1 MKIAEV
7 SARPPQLVQQLVEV
21 WQRSVQAT
29 HLFLSAPEIAAIR
42 TYVPQALCGVE
53 HLIVAQ
59 DESGTPVGFMGVQEN
74 RLEMLFL
81 DPEARGQGL
90 GARLLCLGMEQYGV
104 SELTVNEQNP
114 EAAGFYRH
122 MGFAAYRRS
131 ELDEQ
136 GGPYPIL
143 YMRRGVKHCSALPYG
158 ARAKILSIL
167 MACRP
172 VSCYTVL
179 YIYKW
184 KGRELSCISKAIKCW
199 KCGSCL

>member
-29 HLFLSAPEIAAIR
+29 HLFLSASEIAAIR

-90 GARLLCLGMEQYGV
+90 GARLLCLGARLLCLGMEQYGV

-114 EAAGFYRH
+114 AAAGFYRH
-122 MGFAAYRRS
+122 MGFAVYRRS

-143 YMRRGVKHCSALPYG
+143 YMRRG
-158 ARAKILSIL
+158 
-167 MACRP
+167 
-172 VSCYTVL
+172 
-179 YIYKW
+179 
-184 KGRELSCISKAIKCW
+184 
-199 KCGSCL
+199 

>member
-7 SARPPQLVQQLVEV
+7 SARPPQLIQQLVEV

-53 HLIVAQ
+53 HLIAAQ

-81 DPEARGQGL
+81 DPEVRGQGL

-114 EAAGFYRH
+114 AAADFVY
-122 MGFAAYRRS
+122 AA
-131 ELDEQ
+131 
-136 GGPYPIL
+136 
-143 YMRRGVKHCSALPYG
+143 GVKHCSALPYG
-158 ARAKILSIL
+158 ACAKILSIL

-172 VSCYTVL
+172 VSCYTVF
-179 YIYKW
+179 IY
-184 KGRELSCISKAIKCW
+184 L
-199 KCGSCL
+199 

>member
-114 EAAGFYRH
+114 AAAGFYQH
-122 MGFAAYRRS
+122 MGFAVYRRS

-143 YMRRGVKHCSALPYG
+143 YMRGGKALLGIALRSARQNSFYSYGVQ
-158 ARAKILSIL
+158 
-167 MACRP
+167 ACF
-172 VSCYTVL
+172 VL
-179 YIYKW
+179 Y
-184 KGRELSCISKAIKCW
+184 CIHIFIRQHRTIPA
-199 KCGSCL
+199 

>member
-104 SELTVNEQNP
+104 SELTDFVY
-114 EAAGFYRH
+114 AA
-122 MGFAAYRRS
+122 
-131 ELDEQ
+131 
-136 GGPYPIL
+136 
-143 YMRRGVKHCSALPYG
+143 GVKHCSALPYG

-172 VSCYTVL
+172 VSCYTVF
-179 YIYKW
+179 IY
-184 KGRELSCISKAIKCW
+184 L
-199 KCGSCL
+199 

>member
-114 EAAGFYRH
+114 AAAGFYRH
-122 MGFAAYRRS
+122 MGFAVYRRS
-131 ELDEQ
+131 ELDKQ

-143 YMRRGVKHCSALPYG
+143 YMGGGKALLGIALRSARQNSFYSYGVQ
-158 ARAKILSIL
+158 
-167 MACRP
+167 ACF
-172 VSCYTVL
+172 VL
-179 YIYKW
+179 Y
-184 KGRELSCISKAIKCW
+184 CIHIFINGKAE
-199 KCGSCL
+199 SYHVSARR

>member
-1 MKIAEV
+1 MA
-7 SARPPQLVQQLVEV
+7 
-21 WQRSVQAT
+21 
-29 HLFLSAPEIAAIR
+29 
-42 TYVPQALCGVE
+42 ALCAGNPPVFVCAGNSRYPYLCSAGPVRGKK

-74 RLEMLFL
+74 RREMLFL

-114 EAAGFYRH
+114 AAAGFYRH
-122 MGFAAYRRS
+122 MGFAVYRRS

-143 YMRRGVKHCSALPYG
+143 YMRRG
-158 ARAKILSIL
+158 
-167 MACRP
+167 
-172 VSCYTVL
+172 
-179 YIYKW
+179 
-184 KGRELSCISKAIKCW
+184 
-199 KCGSCL
+199 

>member
-1 MKIAEV
+1 MFPSLTLELFEEAQVVLEHQADVVDAVLKHGDTLDTDTEV

-114 EAAGFYRH
+114 AAAGFYQH
-122 MGFAAYRRS
+122 MGFAVYRRS

-143 YMRRGVKHCSALPYG
+143 YMRRG
-158 ARAKILSIL
+158 
-167 MACRP
+167 
-172 VSCYTVL
+172 
-179 YIYKW
+179 
-184 KGRELSCISKAIKCW
+184 
-199 KCGSCL
+199 

>member
-1 MKIAEV
+1 M
-7 SARPPQLVQQLVEV
+7 
-21 WQRSVQAT
+21 
-29 HLFLSAPEIAAIR
+29 SAPEIAAIR

-90 GARLLCLGMEQYGV
+90 GARLLCLGARLLCLGMEQYGV

-114 EAAGFYRH
+114 AAAGFYRH
-122 MGFAAYRRS
+122 MGFAVYRRS

-143 YMRRGVKHCSALPYG
+143 YMRRG
-158 ARAKILSIL
+158 
-167 MACRP
+167 
-172 VSCYTVL
+172 
-179 YIYKW
+179 
-184 KGRELSCISKAIKCW
+184 
-199 KCGSCL
+199 

>member
-1 MKIAEV
+1 M
-7 SARPPQLVQQLVEV
+7 EV
-21 WQRSVQAT
+21 WQRSAQAT

-81 DPEARGQGL
+81 DPEAHGQGL

-114 EAAGFYRH
+114 AAAGFYRH
-122 MGFAAYRRS
+122 MGFAVYRRS

-143 YMRRGVKHCSALPYG
+143 YMRRGKALLGIALRSARQNSFYSYG
-158 ARAKILSIL
+158 VQ
-167 MACRP
+167 ACF
-172 VSCYTVL
+172 VL
-179 YIYKW
+179 Y
-184 KGRELSCISKAIKCW
+184 CIHIFIRQHRAIPA
-199 KCGSCL
+199 

>member
-1 MKIAEV
+1 M
-7 SARPPQLVQQLVEV
+7 
-21 WQRSVQAT
+21 QAT

-114 EAAGFYRH
+114 AAAGFTGTWALPYT
-122 MGFAAYRRS
+122 AAVSWMNRAARTRFCIC
-131 ELDEQ
+131 
-136 GGPYPIL
+136 G
-143 YMRRGVKHCSALPYG
+143 GVKHCSALPYG

-172 VSCYTVL
+172 VSCYTVF
-179 YIYKW
+179 IY
-184 KGRELSCISKAIKCW
+184 L
-199 KCGSCL
+199 